1 MRKDKKA
8 RVERVQELNECL
20 TQDLV
25 AKNIDSVGNKNI
37 TKFIREI
44 KKKVI
49 QTRTVNQFLQKKI
62 AELLQKLTFLL
73 PFIEISRNRLTCRQE
88 ALNLF
93 QCFAEQVC
101 LF

>member
-37 TKFIREI
+37 TKFIKEI
-44 KKKVI
+44 KKSHSNKDCKSI
-49 QTRTVNQFLQKKI
+49 FAKK
-62 AELLQKLTFLL
+62 
-73 PFIEISRNRLTCRQE
+73 NC
-88 ALNLF
+88 
-93 QCFAEQVC
+93 
-101 LF
+101 

>member
-1 MRKDKKA
+1 MRKGKKA

-44 KKKVI
+44 KKKSFK
-49 QTRTVNQFLQKKI
+49 QGL
-62 AELLQKLTFLL
+62 
-73 PFIEISRNRLTCRQE
+73 
-88 ALNLF
+88 
-93 QCFAEQVC
+93 
-101 LF
+101 

>member
-25 AKNIDSVGNKNI
+25 AKNIDSVDNKNI

-44 KKKVI
+44 KKNSFK
-49 QTRTVNQFLQKKI
+49 QGLQKDFNFCK
-62 AELLQKLTFLL
+62 K
-73 PFIEISRNRLTCRQE
+73 
-88 ALNLF
+88 
-93 QCFAEQVC
+93 
-101 LF
+101 

>member
-25 AKNIDSVGNKNI
+25 EKNIDSVDNKNI
-37 TKFIREI
+37 TKFIWEI
-44 KKKVI
+44 KKTHLNEDCKSI
-49 QTRTVNQFLQKKI
+49 FAKKI

-73 PFIEISRNRLTCRQE
+73 PFIEISRNRRTCKQE

>member
-25 AKNIDSVGNKNI
+25 AKNIDSVDNKNI

-44 KKKVI
+44 KK
-49 QTRTVNQFLQKKI
+49 N
-62 AELLQKLTFLL
+62 
-73 PFIEISRNRLTCRQE
+73 SY
-88 ALNLF
+88 LNKD
-93 QCFAEQVC
+93 CKSIFAKNNC
-101 LF
+101 